1 MKKVLY
7 LFILVMLLSGCA
19 TVVPTYN
26 PLTETGKPE
35 IAVCVFDTRDAE
47 GGYKG
52 NTDFGKMMAEFTAG
66 ILQQSNYKAIVIPI
80 DSDTSKFAYVIK
92 GKFSQIEVGNWGK
105 RFWVG
110 MGAGSVRMTVL
121 IKVIRVSDK
130 VELLKYKFSNTC
142 TWISG
147 QESSLQKITVN
158 LANETAERFIK
169 TINQK
174 QNQKEDW

>member
-1 MKKVLY
+1 MKKLIFLFALVVL
-7 LFILVMLLSGCA
+7 VGGCA
-19 TVVPTYN
+19 TVTPKYN
-26 PLTETGKPE
+26 PLSETEKPE
-35 IAVCVFDTRDAE
+35 IAVCIFDTKDAE

-52 NTDFGKMMAEFTAG
+52 NTDFGKMIAEFTAG
-66 ILQQSNYKAIVIPI
+66 ILQQSNYKATVVPM
-80 DSDTSKFAYVIK
+80 DSDTSMFAYVIK
-92 GKFSQIEVGNWGK
+92 GKFSQIEDGNWGK

-110 MGAGSVRMTVL
+110 MGAGSTRMTVL

-130 VELLKYKFSNTC
+130 VELLKDKFSNTC

-158 LANETAERFIK
+158 LARETAERFIK
-169 TINQK
+169 AITNK